1 MSVRA
6 LDIGSELDCE
16 PRYIRVE
23 GRDLPLPRA
32 LAGGDTRSVGFDL
45 NHDELL
51 EFNSIASG
59 GVVTDLIIL
68 ARQRN
73 GKLAVVRL
81 EVSAAALE
89 IADANADIASLE
101 QAQGTLKF
109 LETYITRFR
118 EIQERAARAVVVNDG
133 KGRLQDDRAS
143 FETRPIE
150 RSSG

>member
-6 LDIGSELDCE
+6 LDIGDELDAE
-16 PRYIRVE
+16 LRYIRVE

-45 NHDELL
+45 NDDELL
-51 EFNSIASG
+51 EFNSILSG

-73 GKLAVVRL
+73 GNFAVVRL
-81 EVSAAALE
+81 DVNAAALK
-89 IADANADIASLE
+89 IADANADIATLE
-101 QAQGTLKF
+101 EAQGTLKF
-109 LETYITRFR
+109 LEAYITRFR
-118 EIQERAARAVVVNDG
+118 EIQERAARAALVNDG
-133 KGRLQDDRAS
+133 NGRLQDDCAS
-143 FETRPIE
+143 FETRPHG